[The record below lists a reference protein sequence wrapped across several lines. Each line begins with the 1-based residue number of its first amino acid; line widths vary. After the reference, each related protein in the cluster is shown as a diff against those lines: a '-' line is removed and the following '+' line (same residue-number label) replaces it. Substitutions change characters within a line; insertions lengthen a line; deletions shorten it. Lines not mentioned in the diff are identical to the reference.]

1 MGKYDVM
8 KDQKFVFGSILIVSN
23 LMDTILERELKEYG
37 ITAKQWFLTVVMENS
52 FDQPPTIK
60 EVAKAMG
67 TSHQNVK
74 QLALKLAA
82 KGLLILEKDARD
94 ARVTRL
100 SLTDQ
105 SYVFSQTIQAKAAR
119 FTKGLFA
126 GIGDDDMSGARKV
139 LQFMMS
145 NLTDMDQASS

>member
-1 MGKYDVM
+1 MGKYDAM

-52 FDQPPTIK
+52 FDHPPTIK

-82 KGLLILEKDARD
+82 KDFLVLEKDIRD

-100 SLTDQ
+100 SLTGQ
-105 SYVFSQTIQAKAAR
+105 SHVFSQTIQAKAAR
-119 FTKGLFA
+119 FTKVLFA
-126 GIGDDDMSGARKV
+126 GIGDDDISGARKS
-139 LQFMMS
+139 LQTMMS
-145 NLTDMDQASS
+145 NLTDMDQPTS